1 MRKSL
6 TMLLSGAALAAMAG
20 AASAQTY
27 GYPAYGQPGYAGRA
41 PTATLYE
48 QPNFQGRSVVVT
60 GENGNLDGVGF
71 NDRARSARFEGSW
84 TVCADA
90 NFRGRCETL
99 SGAVPYMPPG
109 VTAAAS
115 SLRVAGGDWNGG
127 WNGAPGQVPGWG
139 GAETAVL
146 FEYPNF
152 QGRSVTVT
160 RESGNLDSIGFND
173 RARSVQLTGTWK
185 LCEDAG
191 YRGRCETVT
200 GAVPNLAYRNISGL
214 SSLQV
219 TGAYGGGYGTPPWG
233 GGGYGQGGVPGT
245 SVVFY
250 PGPVPTTGYGAPY
263 GSFGGTKRA
272 ADDFCRSMGNRSSV
286 YYDSAGGILSDVL
299 CRR

>member
-1 MRKSL
+1 MRKTL
-6 TMLLSGAALAAMAG
+6 TLLLSGAALAATAG
-20 AASAQTY
+20 AANAQTY
-27 GYPAYGQPGYAGRA
+27 GYQPSYGGRA
-41 PTATLYE
+41 ATATLYE
-48 QPNFQGRSVVVT
+48 QPNFQGRSIVVT
-60 GENGNLDGVGF
+60 GENGNLDGIGF
-71 NDRARSARFEGSW
+71 NDRARSARFEGVW
-84 TVCADA
+84 TVCPDA
-90 NFRGRCETL
+90 NFRGRCETV
-99 SGAVPYMPPG
+99 SGAVPYLPQG
-109 VTAAAS
+109 VNGSAS
-115 SLRVAGGDWNGG
+115 SLKVSGGDWNGG

-160 RESGNLDSIGFND
+160 RENGNLDGIGFND

-219 TGAYGGGYGTPPWG
+219 STSYGGGSWGTPPYG

-250 PGPVPTTGYGAPY
+250 PGPTPTVGGGYGAPY
-263 GSFGGTKRA
+263 GAFGGTKRA
-272 ADDFCRSMGNRSSV
+272 ADDFCRSMGNRTSV
-286 YYDSAGGILSDVL
+286 FYESAGGILSDVL

>member
-1 MRKSL
+1 MRKTL
-6 TMLLSGAALAAMAG
+6 MMLLSGAALAATAG
-20 AASAQTY
+20 AANAQTY
-27 GYPAYGQPGYAGRA
+27 GYGQPAYSGRA

-48 QPNFQGRSVVVT
+48 EANFRGRSVVVT

-71 NDRARSARFEGSW
+71 NDRARSARFEGAW
-84 TVCADA
+84 TVCADS
-90 NFRGRCETL
+90 NFRGRCETV
-99 SGAVPYMPPG
+99 SGSVAYLPQG
-109 VTAAAS
+109 ISGSAS
-115 SLRVAGGDWNGG
+115 SLRVAGGDWNSG

-139 GAETAVL
+139 GVETAVL

-160 RESGNLDSIGFND
+160 RESGNLDNIGFND

-191 YRGRCETVT
+191 YRGHCETVT

-219 TGAYGGGYGTPPWG
+219 GASYGGGYGTPPWGG

-250 PGPVPTTGYGAPY
+250 PGPAPRAGGYGAPY
-263 GSFGGTKRA
+263 GAMGGTKRA
-272 ADDFCRSMGNRSSV
+272 ADDFCRSMGNRTSV
-286 YYDSAGGILSDVL
+286 FYESAGGILSDVL